1 MKFFHQSKRLKK
13 TVWFKNEP
21 MKKQLKRQPIQT
33 HVMIIAHGQSELVI
47 CNSIGSNLR
56 IKQHCIARDRG
67 KTSIQ
72 VGGLRNFLNSDRR
85 FADPNGF
92 SNEFDDVCMKKRLP
106 SEFRLFPIMDLD
118 DCPVSMREA
127 YCTKRLFQGHWLDPV
142 ITPIFCS
149 PNLEEVMN
157 KIGIPVT
164 KKKDYIQLF
173 PTNHGD
179 DLNLE
184 TAIEFADKLETH
196 DCTNLEVYVN
206 YCIEICKKQ
215 FT

>member
-1 MKFFHQSKRLKK
+1 
-13 TVWFKNEP
+13 

-33 HVMIIAHGQSELVI
+33 HVMTIAHGQSELAI
-47 CNSIGSNLR
+47 CNNIGSNLR
-56 IKQHCIARDRG
+56 IKQNCISRDRG

-72 VGGLRNFLNSDRR
+72 IAGLRNLLDTDRR
-85 FADPNGF
+85 FADAYGF
-92 SNEFDDVCMKKRLP
+92 SKEFDDVLMNKRSPL
-106 SEFRLFPIMDLD
+106 EFRLFPIMDLD
-118 DCPVSMREA
+118 DCPEPMKEA
-127 YCTKRLFQGHWLDPV
+127 YRTKRLFQGHWLDPV

-164 KKKDYIQLF
+164 RKKDYIQLF

-206 YCIEICKKQ
+206 YCIEVCKKR